1 MSKEKI
7 HKLKI
12 SNIEYR
18 NCVASELETVR
29 KLFGE
34 IEIVKV
40 RQCLGGLNMKIWFKV
55 KRGEE

>member
-1 MSKEKI
+1 MSKETI
-7 HKLKI
+7 YKLKI
-12 SNIEYR
+12 SDVKYQTCVEY
-18 NCVASELETVR
+18 ELGTIR

-40 RQCLGGLNMKIWFKV
+40 RQCLGGTSMKIWFKV